1 MKQET
6 NKTKRTDIFSIDPRN
21 IIVPQGFNSRVNFG
35 NIEELAEQI
44 KEAGMLNPITVQ
56 TVKMEDGTEKYKL
69 VDGERRY
76 RAIMLLIDKGEQI
89 KGKEIDY
96 VKAIIVPSNLS
107 KTELYVQQAM
117 RNEGKNFNEYEWAI
131 LASKLRDECG
141 ITNMSEI
148 ARMLGKNNGQVV
160 YWFQILELP
169 EKYQALVRDGKL
181 CGPDL
186 RRILQAHDRDTEKA
200 WEDIEEMQAAAEE
213 KGEEHLSLKD
223 LGFDSK
229 TKIFKDSK
237 TILKGL
243 KTLFTYVEHYSQ
255 EGVEVEM
262 DLGDMFERLKNGS
275 LIDEILKTAV
285 DEETSESK
293 AKTA

>member
-1 MKQET
+1 
-6 NKTKRTDIFSIDPRN
+6 
-21 IIVPQGFNSRVNFG
+21 
-35 NIEELAEQI
+35 
-44 KEAGMLNPITVQ
+44 MLNPITVQ
-56 TVKMEDGTEKYKL
+56 AVKMEDGTEKYNL

-76 RAIMLLIDKGEQI
+76 RAIMLLIDKGEKI
-89 KGKEIDY
+89 KDKEIDY
-96 VKAIIVPSNLS
+96 VSAIKVPATLS
-107 KTELYVQQAM
+107 KAELYVQQAM

-131 LASKLRDECG
+131 LARKLRDECG

-186 RRILQAHDRDTEKA
+186 RRVLQAHGRDTDKA
-200 WEDIEEMQAAAEE
+200 WEDIEKMQAAAEE
-213 KGEEHLSLKD
+213 KGEENLSLKD
-223 LGFDSK
+223 LGYDSK

-237 TILKGL
+237 TILKGV
-243 KTLFTYVEHYSQ
+243 KTLFDYVNYYSQ

-262 DLGDMFERLKNGS
+262 DLLDMFERLKKGE
-275 LIDEILKTAV
+275 LIDEILKGAV
-285 DEETSESK
+285 DAESEEARE
-293 AKTA
+293 TA

>member
-6 NKTKRTDIFSIDPRN
+6 NKTKRTDIFSIDPLN

-44 KEAGMLNPITVQ
+44 KTAGMLNPITVQ
-56 TVKMEDGTEKYKL
+56 AVKMEDGTEKYNL

-89 KGKEIDY
+89 KGKDIDY
-96 VKAIIVPSNLS
+96 ISAIKVPSNLS
-107 KTELYVQQAM
+107 KSELYVQQAM

-141 ITNMSEI
+141 IDNMSEI

-186 RRILQAHDRDTEKA
+186 RRVLQAHGRDTDKA
-200 WEDIEEMQAAAEE
+200 WEDIEKMQAAAEE
-213 KGEEHLSLKD
+213 KGEENLSLKD
-223 LGFDSK
+223 LGYDSK

-237 TILKGL
+237 TIYKGI
-243 KTLFTYVEHYSQ
+243 KVLFDYVEHYSQ
-255 EGVEVEM
+255 EGVQVEM
-262 DLGDMFERLKNGS
+262 DLSDMFDRLKNGE
-275 LIDEILKTAV
+275 LIDNILKGAV
-285 DEETSESK
+285 DAENEKALET
-293 AKTA
+293 A

>member
-44 KEAGMLNPITVQ
+44 KTAGMLNPITVQ
-56 TVKMEDGTEKYKL
+56 AVKMEDGTEKYQL

-76 RAIMLLIDKGEQI
+76 RAIMKLIENNEQI
-89 KGKEIDY
+89 KGKDIDY

-117 RNEGKNFNEYEWAI
+117 RNEGKNFNEFEWAV

-186 RRILQAHDRDTEKA
+186 RRVLQAHGRDTEKA
-200 WEDIEEMQAAAEE
+200 WEDIEKMQEAAEE
-213 KGEEHLSLKD
+213 KGEENLSLKD
-223 LGFDSK
+223 LGYDSK

-237 TILKGL
+237 TIYKGI
-243 KTLFTYVEHYSQ
+243 KVLFDYVEHYSQ
-255 EGVEVEM
+255 EGVQVEM
-262 DLGDMFERLKNGS
+262 DLSDMFDRLKNGE
-275 LIDEILKTAV
+275 LIDNILKGAV
-285 DEETSESK
+285 DAENEKVLET
-293 AKTA
+293 A

>member
-44 KEAGMLNPITVQ
+44 KTAGMLNPITVQ
-56 TVKMEDGTEKYKL
+56 AVKMEDGTEKYKL

-76 RAIMLLIDKGEQI
+76 RAIMLLIDKGEKI
-89 KGKEIDY
+89 KDKEIDY
-96 VKAIIVPSNLS
+96 VSAIKVPSNLS
-107 KTELYVQQAM
+107 KSELYVQQAM

-131 LASKLRDECG
+131 LARKLRDECG

-148 ARMLGKNNGQVV
+148 ARMLGKNNGQIV

-186 RRILQAHDRDTEKA
+186 RRVLQAHGRDTENA
-200 WEDIEEMQAAAEE
+200 WEDIEKMQAAADE

-223 LGFDSK
+223 LGYDSK

-237 TILKGL
+237 TILKGV
-243 KTLFTYVEHYSQ
+243 KTLFDYVNYYSQ

-262 DLGDMFERLKNGS
+262 DLLDMFERLKKGE
-275 LIDEILKTAV
+275 LIDEILKGAV
-285 DEETSESK
+285 DAENEEARE
-293 AKTA
+293 TA

>member
-1 MKQET
+1 MTQET

-44 KEAGMLNPITVQ
+44 KTAGMLNPITVQ
-56 TVKMEDGTEKYKL
+56 AVKMEDGTEKYNL

-76 RAIMLLIDKGEQI
+76 RAIMLLIEKGEKI
-89 KGKEIDY
+89 KDKEIDY
-96 VKAIIVPSNLS
+96 VSAIKVPSNLS
-107 KTELYVQQAM
+107 KSELYVQQAM
-117 RNEGKNFNEYEWAI
+117 RNEGKNFNEYEWAV

-160 YWFQILELP
+160 YWFKILELP

-186 RRILQAHDRDTEKA
+186 RRVLQAHGRDTDKA
-200 WEDIEEMQAAAEE
+200 WEDIEKMQAAAEE
-213 KGEEHLSLKD
+213 KGEENLSLKD
-223 LGFDSK
+223 LGYDSK

-237 TILKGL
+237 TIYKGI
-243 KTLFTYVEHYSQ
+243 KVLFDYVEHYSQ
-255 EGVEVEM
+255 EGVQVEM
-262 DLGDMFERLKNGS
+262 DLSDMFDRLKNGE
-275 LIDEILKTAV
+275 LIDNILKGAV
-285 DEETSESK
+285 DAENEKVLET
-293 AKTA
+293 A

>member
-44 KEAGMLNPITVQ
+44 KTAGMLNPITVQ
-56 TVKMEDGTEKYKL
+56 AVKMEDGTEKYNL

-89 KGKEIDY
+89 KGKDIDY
-96 VKAIIVPSNLS
+96 ISAIKVPSNLS
-107 KTELYVQQAM
+107 KSELYVQQAM

-141 ITNMSEI
+141 IDNMSEI

-186 RRILQAHDRDTEKA
+186 RRVLQAHGRDTEKA

-223 LGFDSK
+223 LGYNSK

-243 KTLFTYVEHYSQ
+243 KTLFAYVEHYSQ

-262 DLGDMFERLKNGS
+262 DLGDMFERLKKGA
-275 LIDEILKTAV
+275 LIDEILKNAV
-285 DEETSESK
+285 DAESEEARE
-293 AKTA
+293 TA

>member
-44 KEAGMLNPITVQ
+44 KTAGVLNPITVQ
-56 TVKMEDGTEKYKL
+56 AVKMEDGTEKYQL

-76 RAIMLLIDKGEQI
+76 RAIMLLIDKGEKI

-96 VKAIIVPSNLS
+96 VSAIKIPSTLS
-107 KTELYVQQAM
+107 KAELYVQQAM
-117 RNEGKNFNEYEWAI
+117 RNEGKNFNEFEWAI

-169 EKYQALVRDGKL
+169 EKYQALVREGKL

-186 RRILQAHDRDTEKA
+186 RRVLQAHGRNTDNA
-200 WEDIEEMQAAAEE
+200 WEDIEKMQAAADE

-223 LGFDSK
+223 LGYDSK

-237 TILKGL
+237 TILKGV
-243 KTLFTYVEHYSQ
+243 KTLFDYVEYYSQ

-262 DLGDMFERLKNGS
+262 DLQDMFDRLKKGE
-275 LIDEILKTAV
+275 LIDEILKGAV
-285 DEETSESK
+285 DAESEEARE
-293 AKTA
+293 TA

>member
-21 IIVPQGFNSRVNFG
+21 IIVPQGLNSRVNFG

-44 KEAGMLNPITVQ
+44 KTAGMLNPITVQ
-56 TVKMEDGTEKYKL
+56 AVKMEDGTEKYNL

-76 RAIMLLIDKGEQI
+76 RAIMLLIEKGEKI
-89 KGKEIDY
+89 KDKEIDY
-96 VKAIIVPSNLS
+96 VSAIKVPSNLS
-107 KTELYVQQAM
+107 KSELYVQQAM
-117 RNEGKNFNEYEWAI
+117 RNEGKNFNEFEWAV

-186 RRILQAHDRDTEKA
+186 RRVLQAHGRDTDKA
-200 WEDIEEMQAAAEE
+200 WEDIEKMQAAAEE
-213 KGEEHLSLKD
+213 KGEENLSLKD
-223 LGFDSK
+223 LGYDSK

-237 TILKGL
+237 TIYKGI
-243 KTLFTYVEHYSQ
+243 KVLFDYVEHYSQ
-255 EGVEVEM
+255 EGVQVEM
-262 DLGDMFERLKNGS
+262 DLSDMFDRLKNGE
-275 LIDEILKTAV
+275 LIDNILKGAV
-285 DEETSESK
+285 DAENEKVLET
-293 AKTA
+293 A

>member
-44 KEAGMLNPITVQ
+44 KTAGMLNPITVQ
-56 TVKMEDGTEKYKL
+56 AVKMEDGTEKYNL

-76 RAIMLLIDKGEQI
+76 RAIMLLIDKGEKI

-96 VKAIIVPSNLS
+96 ISAIKVPATLS

-141 ITNMSEI
+141 IDNMSEI

-186 RRILQAHDRDTEKA
+186 RRVLQAHGRDTENA
-200 WEDIEEMQAAAEE
+200 WEDIEKMQAAADE

-223 LGFDSK
+223 LGYDSK

-237 TILKGL
+237 TILKGV
-243 KTLFTYVEHYSQ
+243 KTLFDYVNYYSQ

-262 DLGDMFERLKNGS
+262 DLLDMFERLKKGE
-275 LIDEILKTAV
+275 LIDEILKGAV
-285 DEETSESK
+285 DAESEEARE
-293 AKTA
+293 TA

>member
-44 KEAGMLNPITVQ
+44 KTAGMLNPITVQ
-56 TVKMEDGTEKYKL
+56 AIKMEDGTEKYNL

-76 RAIMLLIDKGEQI
+76 RAIMLLIEKGEKI
-89 KGKEIDY
+89 KDKEIDY
-96 VKAIIVPSNLS
+96 VSAIKVPSNLS
-107 KTELYVQQAM
+107 KSELYVQQAM
-117 RNEGKNFNEYEWAI
+117 SNEGKNFNEFEWAV

-186 RRILQAHDRDTEKA
+186 RRVLQAHGRDTDKA
-200 WEDIEEMQAAAEE
+200 WEDIEKMQAAAEE
-213 KGEEHLSLKD
+213 KGEENLSLKD
-223 LGFDSK
+223 LGYDSK

-237 TILKGL
+237 TIYKGI
-243 KTLFTYVEHYSQ
+243 KVLFDYVEHYSQ
-255 EGVEVEM
+255 EGVQVQM
-262 DLGDMFERLKNGS
+262 DLSDMFDRLKNGE
-275 LIDEILKTAV
+275 LIDNILKGAV
-285 DEETSESK
+285 DAENEKVLET
-293 AKTA
+293 A

>member
-44 KEAGMLNPITVQ
+44 KTAGMLNPITVQ
-56 TVKMEDGTEKYKL
+56 AVKMEDGTEKYQL

-76 RAIMLLIDKGEQI
+76 RAIMKLIENNEQI
-89 KGKEIDY
+89 KGKDIDY

-117 RNEGKNFNEYEWAI
+117 RNEGKNFNEFEWAV

-186 RRILQAHDRDTEKA
+186 RRVLQAHGRDTDKA
-200 WEDIEEMQAAAEE
+200 WEDIEKMQAAAEE
-213 KGEEHLSLKD
+213 KGEENLSLKD
-223 LGFDSK
+223 LGYDSK

-237 TILKGL
+237 TIYKGI
-243 KTLFTYVEHYSQ
+243 KVLFDYVEHYSQ
-255 EGVEVEM
+255 EGVQVEM
-262 DLGDMFERLKNGS
+262 DLSDMFDRLKNGE
-275 LIDEILKTAV
+275 LIDNILKGAV
-285 DEETSESK
+285 DAENEKVLET
-293 AKTA
+293 A

>member
-44 KEAGMLNPITVQ
+44 KTAGMLNPITVQ
-56 TVKMEDGTEKYKL
+56 AVKMEDGTEKYNL

-89 KGKEIDY
+89 KGKDIDY
-96 VKAIIVPSNLS
+96 ISAIKVPSNLS
-107 KTELYVQQAM
+107 KSELYVQQAM

-141 ITNMSEI
+141 IDNMSEI

-186 RRILQAHDRDTEKA
+186 RRVLQAHGRDTEKA

-223 LGFDSK
+223 LGYDSK

-243 KTLFTYVEHYSQ
+243 KTLFAYVEHYSQ

-262 DLGDMFERLKNGS
+262 DLGDMFERLKKGA
-275 LIDEILKTAV
+275 LIDEVLKNAV
-285 DEETSESK
+285 DEETSDALE
-293 AKTA
+293 TA

>member
-44 KEAGMLNPITVQ
+44 KTAGMLNPITVQ
-56 TVKMEDGTEKYKL
+56 AVKMEDGTEKYNL

-89 KGKEIDY
+89 KGKDIDY
-96 VKAIIVPSNLS
+96 ISAIKVPSNLS
-107 KTELYVQQAM
+107 KSELYVQQAM

-141 ITNMSEI
+141 IDNMSEI

-186 RRILQAHDRDTEKA
+186 RRVLQAHGRDTEKA

-223 LGFDSK
+223 LGYDSK

-243 KTLFTYVEHYSQ
+243 KTLFAYVEHYSQ

-262 DLGDMFERLKNGS
+262 DLGDMFERLKKGA
-275 LIDEILKTAV
+275 LIDEILKNAV
-285 DEETSESK
+285 DAESEEARE
-293 AKTA
+293 TA

>member
-44 KEAGMLNPITVQ
+44 KTAGMLNPITVQ
-56 TVKMEDGTEKYKL
+56 AVKMEDGTEKYQL

-76 RAIMLLIDKGEQI
+76 RAIMKLIENNEQI
-89 KGKEIDY
+89 KGKDIDY

-117 RNEGKNFNEYEWAI
+117 RNEGKNFNEFEWAV

-148 ARMLGKNNGQVV
+148 ARVLGKNNGQVV

-186 RRILQAHDRDTEKA
+186 RRVLQAHGRDTEKA
-200 WEDIEEMQAAAEE
+200 WEDIEKMQEAAEE
-213 KGEEHLSLKD
+213 KGEENLSLKD
-223 LGFDSK
+223 LGYDSK

-237 TILKGL
+237 TIYKGI
-243 KTLFTYVEHYSQ
+243 KVLFDYVEHYSQ
-255 EGVEVEM
+255 EGVQVEM
-262 DLGDMFERLKNGS
+262 DLSDMFDRLKNGE
-275 LIDEILKTAV
+275 LIDNILKGAV
-285 DEETSESK
+285 DAENEKVLET
-293 AKTA
+293 A

>member
-1 MKQET
+1 MKPET

-44 KEAGMLNPITVQ
+44 KTAGMLNPITVQ
-56 TVKMEDGTEKYKL
+56 AVKMEDGTEKYNL

-89 KGKEIDY
+89 KGKDIDY
-96 VKAIIVPSNLS
+96 ISAIKVPSNLS
-107 KTELYVQQAM
+107 KSELYVQQAM

-141 ITNMSEI
+141 IDNMSEI

-186 RRILQAHDRDTEKA
+186 RRVLQAHGRDTEKA
-200 WEDIEEMQAAAEE
+200 WEDIKEMQAAAEE

-223 LGFDSK
+223 LGYDSK

-243 KTLFTYVEHYSQ
+243 KTLFAYVEHYSQ

-262 DLGDMFERLKNGS
+262 DLGDMFERLKKGT
-275 LIDEILKTAV
+275 LIDEILKNAV
-285 DEETSESK
+285 DAESEEARE
-293 AKTA
+293 TA

>member
-44 KEAGMLNPITVQ
+44 KTAGMLNPITVQ
-56 TVKMEDGTEKYKL
+56 AVKMEDGTEKYNL

-76 RAIMLLIDKGEQI
+76 RAIMLLIEKGEKI
-89 KGKEIDY
+89 KDKEIDY
-96 VKAIIVPSNLS
+96 VSAIKVPATLS

-186 RRILQAHDRDTEKA
+186 RRVLQAHGRNTDNA
-200 WEDIEEMQAAAEE
+200 WEDIEKMQAAADE

-223 LGFDSK
+223 LGYDSK

-237 TILKGL
+237 TILKGV
-243 KTLFTYVEHYSQ
+243 KTLFDYVNHYSQ
-255 EGVEVEM
+255 EGVEIEM
-262 DLGDMFERLKNGS
+262 DLQDMFERLKKGE
-275 LIDEILKTAV
+275 LIDEILKGAVNAETEKALETA
-285 DEETSESK
+285 
-293 AKTA
+293 

>member
-44 KEAGMLNPITVQ
+44 KTAGMLNPITVQ
-56 TVKMEDGTEKYKL
+56 AIKMEDGTEKYNL

-76 RAIMLLIDKGEQI
+76 RAIMLLIEKGEKI
-89 KGKEIDY
+89 KDKEIDY
-96 VKAIIVPSNLS
+96 VSAIKVPCNLS
-107 KTELYVQQAM
+107 KSELYVQQAM
-117 RNEGKNFNEYEWAI
+117 RNEGKNFNEFEWAV

-186 RRILQAHDRDTEKA
+186 RRVLQAHGRDTDKA
-200 WEDIEEMQAAAEE
+200 WEDIEKMQAAAEE
-213 KGEEHLSLKD
+213 KGEENLSLKD
-223 LGFDSK
+223 LGYDSK

-237 TILKGL
+237 TIYKGI
-243 KTLFTYVEHYSQ
+243 KVLFDYVEHYSQ
-255 EGVEVEM
+255 EGVQVEM
-262 DLGDMFERLKNGS
+262 DLSDMFDRLKNGE
-275 LIDEILKTAV
+275 LIDNILKGAV
-285 DEETSESK
+285 DAENEKVLET
-293 AKTA
+293 A

>member
-44 KEAGMLNPITVQ
+44 KTAGMLNPITVQ
-56 TVKMEDGTEKYKL
+56 AVKMEDGTEKYNL

-76 RAIMLLIDKGEQI
+76 RAIMLLIDRGEKI
-89 KGKEIDY
+89 KDKEIDY
-96 VKAIIVPSNLS
+96 ISAIKVPATLS

-141 ITNMSEI
+141 IDNMSEI

-186 RRILQAHDRDTEKA
+186 RRVLQAHGRDTENA
-200 WEDIEEMQAAAEE
+200 WEDIEKMQAAADE

-223 LGFDSK
+223 LGYDSK

-237 TILKGL
+237 TILKGV
-243 KTLFTYVEHYSQ
+243 KTLFDYVNHYSQ

-262 DLGDMFERLKNGS
+262 DLLDMFERLKKGE
-275 LIDEILKTAV
+275 LIDEILKGAV
-285 DEETSESK
+285 DAESEEARE
-293 AKTA
+293 TA

>member
-44 KEAGMLNPITVQ
+44 KTAGMLNPITVQ
-56 TVKMEDGTEKYKL
+56 AVKMEDGTEKYQL

-76 RAIMLLIDKGEQI
+76 RAIMKLIENNEQI
-89 KGKEIDY
+89 KGKDIDY

-117 RNEGKNFNEYEWAI
+117 RNEGKNFNEFEWAV

-186 RRILQAHDRDTEKA
+186 RRVLQAHGRDTEKA
-200 WEDIEEMQAAAEE
+200 WEDIEKMQAAAEE
-213 KGEEHLSLKD
+213 KGEENLSLKD
-223 LGFDSK
+223 LGYDSK

-237 TILKGL
+237 TIYKGI
-243 KTLFTYVEHYSQ
+243 KVLFDYVEHYSQ
-255 EGVEVEM
+255 EGVQVEM
-262 DLGDMFERLKNGS
+262 DLSDMFDRLKNGE
-275 LIDEILKTAV
+275 LIDNILKGAV
-285 DEETSESK
+285 DAENEKVLET
-293 AKTA
+293 A

>member
-44 KEAGMLNPITVQ
+44 KTAGMLNPITVQ
-56 TVKMEDGTEKYKL
+56 AVKMEDGTEKYNL

-76 RAIMLLIDKGEQI
+76 RAIMLLIEKGEKI
-89 KGKEIDY
+89 KDKEIDY
-96 VKAIIVPSNLS
+96 VSAIKVPSNLS
-107 KTELYVQQAM
+107 KSELYVQQAM
-117 RNEGKNFNEYEWAI
+117 RNEGKNFNEYEWAV

-160 YWFQILELP
+160 YWFKILELP

-186 RRILQAHDRDTEKA
+186 RRVLQAHDRDTDKA
-200 WEDIEEMQAAAEE
+200 WEDIEKMQAAAEE
-213 KGEEHLSLKD
+213 KGEEKLSLKD
-223 LGFDSK
+223 LGYDSK

-237 TILKGL
+237 TIYKGI
-243 KTLFTYVEHYSQ
+243 KVLFDYVEHYSQ
-255 EGVEVEM
+255 EGVQVEM
-262 DLGDMFERLKNGS
+262 DLSDMFDKLKNGE
-275 LIDEILKTAV
+275 LIDNILKGAV
-285 DEETSESK
+285 DAENEKVLET
-293 AKTA
+293 A

>member
-44 KEAGMLNPITVQ
+44 KTAGMLNPITVQ
-56 TVKMEDGTEKYKL
+56 AVKMEDGTEKYNL

-89 KGKEIDY
+89 KGKDIDY
-96 VKAIIVPSNLS
+96 ISAIKVPSNLS
-107 KTELYVQQAM
+107 KSELYVQQAM

-131 LASKLRDECG
+131 LAKKLRDECG

-186 RRILQAHDRDTEKA
+186 RRVLQAHGRDTDKA
-200 WEDIEEMQAAAEE
+200 WEDIEKMQAAAEE
-213 KGEEHLSLKD
+213 KGEENLSLKD
-223 LGFDSK
+223 LGYASK

-237 TILKGL
+237 TILKGV
-243 KTLFTYVEHYSQ
+243 KTLFDYVNHYSQ

-262 DLGDMFERLKNGS
+262 DLLDMFERLKKGE
-275 LIDEILKTAV
+275 LIDEILKGAV
-285 DEETSESK
+285 DAESEEARE
-293 AKTA
+293 TA

>member
-44 KEAGMLNPITVQ
+44 KTAGMLNPITVQ
-56 TVKMEDGTEKYKL
+56 AVKMEDGTEKYQL

-76 RAIMLLIDKGEQI
+76 RAIMLLIEKGEKI
-89 KGKEIDY
+89 KDKEIDY
-96 VKAIIVPSNLS
+96 VSAIKVPSNLS
-107 KTELYVQQAM
+107 KSELYVQQAM
-117 RNEGKNFNEYEWAI
+117 RNEGKNFNEFEWAV

-160 YWFQILELP
+160 YWFKILELP

-186 RRILQAHDRDTEKA
+186 RRVLQAHGRDTDKA
-200 WEDIEEMQAAAEE
+200 WEDIEKMQAAAEE
-213 KGEEHLSLKD
+213 KGEENLSLKD
-223 LGFDSK
+223 LGYDSK

-237 TILKGL
+237 TIYKGI
-243 KTLFTYVEHYSQ
+243 KVLFDYVEHYSQ
-255 EGVEVEM
+255 EGVQVEM
-262 DLGDMFERLKNGS
+262 DLSDMFDRLKNGE
-275 LIDEILKTAV
+275 LIDNILKGAV
-285 DEETSESK
+285 DAENEKVLET
-293 AKTA
+293 A

>member
-44 KEAGMLNPITVQ
+44 KTAGMLNPITVQ
-56 TVKMEDGTEKYKL
+56 AVKMEDGTEKYKL

-89 KGKEIDY
+89 KDKDIDY
-96 VKAIIVPSNLS
+96 VSAIKVPSNLS

-141 ITNMSEI
+141 IDNMSEI

-160 YWFQILELP
+160 YWLQILELP

-186 RRILQAHDRDTEKA
+186 RRVLQAHNRNTEHA
-200 WEDIEEMQAAAEE
+200 WEDIEKMQAAAEE

-229 TKIFKDSK
+229 TKIFQDTK

-243 KTLFTYVEHYSQ
+243 KTLFAYTNHYAQ
-255 EGVEVEM
+255 EGNEVEL
-262 DLGDMFERLKNGS
+262 DLGEMFEKLKNGAM
-275 LIDEILKTAV
+275 IDEVLKAATTNEQTELRETA
-285 DEETSESK
+285 
-293 AKTA
+293 

>member
-44 KEAGMLNPITVQ
+44 KTAGMLNPITVQ
-56 TVKMEDGTEKYKL
+56 AVKMEDGTEKYNL

-76 RAIMLLIDKGEQI
+76 RAIMLLIEKGEKI
-89 KGKEIDY
+89 KDKEIDY
-96 VKAIIVPSNLS
+96 VSAIKVPSNLS
-107 KTELYVQQAM
+107 KSELYVQQAM
-117 RNEGKNFNEYEWAI
+117 RNEGKNFNEYEWAV

-160 YWFQILELP
+160 YWFKILELP

-186 RRILQAHDRDTEKA
+186 RRVLQAHGRDTDKA
-200 WEDIEEMQAAAEE
+200 WEDIEKMQAAAEE
-213 KGEEHLSLKD
+213 KGVENLSLKD
-223 LGFDSK
+223 LGYDSK

-237 TILKGL
+237 TIYKGI
-243 KTLFTYVEHYSQ
+243 KVLFDYVEHYSQ
-255 EGVEVEM
+255 EGVQVEM
-262 DLGDMFERLKNGS
+262 DLSDMFDKLKNGE
-275 LIDEILKTAV
+275 LIDNILKGAV
-285 DEETSESK
+285 DAENEKVLET
-293 AKTA
+293 A

>member
-44 KEAGMLNPITVQ
+44 KTAGMLNPITVQ
-56 TVKMEDGTEKYKL
+56 AVKMEDGTEKYNL

-76 RAIMLLIDKGEQI
+76 RAIMLLIDKGEKI
-89 KGKEIDY
+89 KDKEIDY
-96 VKAIIVPSNLS
+96 ISAIKVPATLS

-141 ITNMSEI
+141 IDNMSEI

-186 RRILQAHDRDTEKA
+186 RRVLQAHGRDTEKA
-200 WEDIEEMQAAAEE
+200 WEDIEEMQAAADE

-223 LGFDSK
+223 LGYDSK

-237 TILKGL
+237 TILKGV
-243 KTLFTYVEHYSQ
+243 KTLFDYVNYYSQ

-262 DLGDMFERLKNGS
+262 DLLDMFERLKKGE
-275 LIDEILKTAV
+275 LIDEILKGAV
-285 DEETSESK
+285 DAESEEARE
-293 AKTA
+293 TA

>member
-44 KEAGMLNPITVQ
+44 KTAGMLNPITVQ
-56 TVKMEDGTEKYKL
+56 AVKMEDGTEKYQL

-76 RAIMLLIDKGEQI
+76 RAIMKLIENNEQI
-89 KGKEIDY
+89 KGKDIDY

-186 RRILQAHDRDTEKA
+186 RRVLQAHGRDTEKA
-200 WEDIEEMQAAAEE
+200 WEDIEKMQEAAEE
-213 KGEEHLSLKD
+213 KGEENLSLKD
-223 LGFDSK
+223 LGYDSK

-237 TILKGL
+237 TIYKGI
-243 KTLFTYVEHYSQ
+243 KVLFDYVEHYSQ
-255 EGVEVEM
+255 EGVQVEM
-262 DLGDMFERLKNGS
+262 DLSDMFDRLKNGE
-275 LIDEILKTAV
+275 LIDNILKGAV
-285 DEETSESK
+285 DAENEKVLET
-293 AKTA
+293 A

>member
-44 KEAGMLNPITVQ
+44 KTAGMLNPITVQ
-56 TVKMEDGTEKYKL
+56 AVKMEDGTEKYNL

-76 RAIMLLIDKGEQI
+76 RAIMLLIDKGEKI
-89 KGKEIDY
+89 KDKEIDY
-96 VKAIIVPSNLS
+96 VSAIKVPATLS

-117 RNEGKNFNEYEWAI
+117 RNEGKNFNEYEWAV
-131 LASKLRDECG
+131 LARKLRDECG

-186 RRILQAHDRDTEKA
+186 RRVLQAHGRDTDKA
-200 WEDIEEMQAAAEE
+200 WEDIEKMQAAAEE
-213 KGEEHLSLKD
+213 KGEENLSLKD
-223 LGFDSK
+223 LGYDSK

-237 TILKGL
+237 TILKGV
-243 KTLFTYVEHYSQ
+243 KTLFDYVNHYSQ
-255 EGVEVEM
+255 EGKEVEM
-262 DLGDMFERLKNGS
+262 DLLDMFERLKKGE
-275 LIDEILKTAV
+275 LIDEILKGAV
-285 DEETSESK
+285 DAESEEARE
-293 AKTA
+293 TA

>member
-44 KEAGMLNPITVQ
+44 KTAGMLNPITVQ
-56 TVKMEDGTEKYKL
+56 AVKMEDGTEKYNL

-76 RAIMLLIDKGEQI
+76 RAIMLLIDKGEKI
-89 KGKEIDY
+89 KDKEIDY
-96 VKAIIVPSNLS
+96 VSAIKVPATLS
-107 KTELYVQQAM
+107 KAELYVQQAM

-131 LASKLRDECG
+131 LARKLRDECG

-186 RRILQAHDRDTEKA
+186 RRVLQAHGRDTDKA
-200 WEDIEEMQAAAEE
+200 WEDIEKMQAAAEE
-213 KGEEHLSLKD
+213 KGEENLSLKD
-223 LGFDSK
+223 LGYDSK

-237 TILKGL
+237 TILKGV
-243 KTLFTYVEHYSQ
+243 KTLFDYVNYYSQ

-262 DLGDMFERLKNGS
+262 DLLDMFERLKKGE
-275 LIDEILKTAV
+275 LIDEILKGAV
-285 DEETSESK
+285 DAESEEARE
-293 AKTA
+293 TA

>member
-44 KEAGMLNPITVQ
+44 KTAGMLNPITVQ
-56 TVKMEDGTEKYKL
+56 AVKMEDGTEKYNL

-76 RAIMLLIDKGEQI
+76 RAIMFLIEKGEKI
-89 KGKEIDY
+89 KDKEIDY
-96 VKAIIVPSNLS
+96 VSAIKVPSNLS
-107 KTELYVQQAM
+107 KSELYVQQAM
-117 RNEGKNFNEYEWAI
+117 RNEGKNFNEYEWAV

-186 RRILQAHDRDTEKA
+186 RRVLQAHGRDTDKA
-200 WEDIEEMQAAAEE
+200 WEDIEKMQAAAEE
-213 KGEEHLSLKD
+213 KGEENLSLKD
-223 LGFDSK
+223 LGYDSK

-237 TILKGL
+237 TIYKGI
-243 KTLFTYVEHYSQ
+243 KVLFDYVEHYSQ
-255 EGVEVEM
+255 EGVQVEM
-262 DLGDMFERLKNGS
+262 DLSDMFDRLKNGE
-275 LIDEILKTAV
+275 LIDNILKGAV
-285 DEETSESK
+285 DAENEKVLET
-293 AKTA
+293 A

>member
-44 KEAGMLNPITVQ
+44 KTAGMLNPITVQ
-56 TVKMEDGTEKYKL
+56 AVKMEDGTEKYNL

-76 RAIMLLIDKGEQI
+76 RAIMLLIDKGEKI
-89 KGKEIDY
+89 KDKEIDY
-96 VKAIIVPSNLS
+96 VSAIKVPATLS

-141 ITNMSEI
+141 IDNMSEI

-169 EKYQALVRDGKL
+169 EKYQTLVRDGKL

-186 RRILQAHDRDTEKA
+186 RRVLQAHGRDTDKA
-200 WEDIEEMQAAAEE
+200 WEDIEKMQAAAEK
-213 KGEEHLSLKD
+213 KGEENLSLKD
-223 LGFDSK
+223 LGYDSK

-237 TILKGL
+237 TILKGV
-243 KTLFTYVEHYSQ
+243 KTLFDYVNHYSQ
-255 EGVEVEM
+255 EGKEVEM
-262 DLGDMFERLKNGS
+262 DLLDMFERLKKGE
-275 LIDEILKTAV
+275 LIDEILKGAV
-285 DEETSESK
+285 DAESEKVRET
-293 AKTA
+293 A

>member
-44 KEAGMLNPITVQ
+44 KTAGMLNPITVQ
-56 TVKMEDGTEKYKL
+56 AIKMEDGTEKYNL

-76 RAIMLLIDKGEQI
+76 RAIMLLIEKGEKI
-89 KGKEIDY
+89 KDKEIDY
-96 VKAIIVPSNLS
+96 VSAIKVPSNLS
-107 KTELYVQQAM
+107 KSELYVQQAM
-117 RNEGKNFNEYEWAI
+117 RNEGKNFNEFEWAV

-186 RRILQAHDRDTEKA
+186 RRVLQAHGRDTDKA
-200 WEDIEEMQAAAEE
+200 WEDIEKMQAAAEE
-213 KGEEHLSLKD
+213 KGEESLSLKD
-223 LGFDSK
+223 LGYDSK

-237 TILKGL
+237 TIYKGI
-243 KTLFTYVEHYSQ
+243 KVLFDYVEHYSQ
-255 EGVEVEM
+255 EGVQVEM
-262 DLGDMFERLKNGS
+262 DLSDMFDRLKNGE
-275 LIDEILKTAV
+275 LIDNILKGAV
-285 DEETSESK
+285 DAENEKVLET
-293 AKTA
+293 A